1 MSTKVRK
8 PGEGETIVPKNPRED
23 LASLIVTNPDIVD
36 EGIDI
41 SGLRT
46 TTDTN
51 PLLLANLEPGIK
63 FDPTQQS
70 VYSDLLNYFSGG
82 LPVIETPT
90 ASNVD
95 IPLPGGDDSGGGGSV
110 STRVGKP
117 GDTVTIV
124 PINPGTFTAE
134 SLDQSFAGE
143 EVPIVTQPGREAPIT
158 VQDMGDG
165 RTTTIPGR
173 PKIMD
178 QPGVTTLSSPEI
190 PQGFEGYYGANQTV
204 TAEDTP
210 ESFIEKI
217 KGFAQGALDNVDIGK
232 AIAMTALNAAVGKP
246 VSIAFNILAALLPK
260 ENPINKFNNQYAV
273 GGDLYKDIIQDSTD
287 PQGLEKRLIDYSDS
301 LKAGNLP
308 NQDPFGKNT
317 TSGFGDYTK
326 MATEIATEKLNK
338 IRSGESLSQFEKDQL
353 EYYGR
358 VSGLTGKTNI
368 PGTPLMVGG
377 GEKTSQDLINEA
389 RQDYFSSI
397 DTGVDD
403 FITAIPPDEDFGKI
417 TTVPTGPTLGGSF
430 PGMGGIRTTGPVLGE
445 SFPGI
450 GVGYETVDDLD
461 EIEGQESSAGNIM
474 TDASIVDQPISIS
487 SPTAKGPPGQLNPAN
502 PSDRKTIIEKA
513 QELGVGNIE
522 QHFKNN
528 TKLRQAQQAGL
539 ISQEDYNILGG
550 YDVTQNITGGSTAAS
565 AALNAIVGTGRNIA
579 EAIMGEQDFGIIPGT
594 TVRNTQGG
602 LGLISQ
608 DQKNIHNAIVNGNL
622 DTPEGIAAV
631 KNQIEISRFR
641 DPIMDMVQQPDT
653 GTLAGEPDLPG
664 IGGEADI
671 DLIGEPDIVDTPIS
685 DMPDDAGMPEAPTPD
700 IPDRGRGEIAP
711 TPPSLDIPDRG
722 RGTIPPSPPPRDDD
736 AGMPEAPTPSPGF
749 TAPTK
754 PGQSP
759 RGGGGGGGDS
769 GGGGGGRGCV
779 IATHAVN
786 SGAFTADTKREA
798 IRWCV
803 KNLHKTWWGEAI
815 RRGYR
820 YYGQKAIDE
829 GKAKNH
835 YQEFK
840 DYVAFGTGKRRTLKT
855 AWTFTYRTVQFFV
868 KGLFSAK
875 R

>member
-1 MSTKVRK
+1 MS
-8 PGEGETIVPKNPRED
+8 RED
-23 LASLIVTNPDIVD
+23 LASLIVTDPDIVD

-82 LPVIETPT
+82 LPMIETPT

-95 IPLPGGDDSGGGGSV
+95 IPLPGGGDSGGGGAV
-110 STRVGKP
+110 SATMTAP
-117 GDTVTIV
+117 SDTTTTI
-124 PINPGTFTAE
+124 PIDPGTFTAE

-143 EVPIVTQPGREAPIT
+143 EGPIVTQPGREAPIT

-165 RTTTIPGR
+165 TTTTTLGR

-178 QPGVTTLSSPEI
+178 QPGVTTLSSPQI
-190 PQGFEGYYGANQTV
+190 PQGFEGYYGSNQTV

-210 ESFIEKI
+210 ESFIQKI
-217 KGFAQGALDNVDIGK
+217 KGFAKGALDNVDIGK

-246 VSIAFNILAALLPK
+246 ISLAFNILAKLLPE
-260 ENPINKFNNQYAV
+260 ENPINKFNNEYAV
-273 GGDLYKDIIQDSTD
+273 GGDLYKDIIKDSTD
-287 PQGLEKRLIDYSDS
+287 PEGLEKRLVDYSDS
-301 LKAGNLP
+301 LRAGNLP

-403 FITAIPPDEDFGKI
+403 FTTGTIAPVAGGGNVEDEGLIT
-417 TTVPTGPTLGGSF
+417 TGPTLGESF
-430 PGMGGIRTTGPVLGE
+430 PGMGGIRTTGPMLGE
-445 SFPGI
+445 SFPGMGGI
-450 GVGYETVDDLD
+450 RTSDNVSDDLLA
-461 EIEGQESSAGNIM
+461 SAGNIM

-487 SPTAKGPPGQLNPAN
+487 ETLPEGASKTGTPIDSLNPINRQQHFDNVEKLKDAVRKGEITEEEYN
-502 PSDRKTIIEKA
+502 VISAFDARKTM
-513 QELGVGNIE
+513 
-522 QHFKNN
+522 
-528 TKLRQAQQAGL
+528 GL
-539 ISQEDYNILGG
+539 KTVDGL
-550 YDVTQNITGGSTAAS
+550 A
-565 AALNAIVGTGRNIA
+565 AALGY
-579 EAIMGEQDFGIIPGT
+579 
-594 TVRNTQGG
+594 QG
-602 LGLISQ
+602 LQ
-608 DQKNIHNAIVNGNL
+608 
-622 DTPEGIAAV
+622 AAV
-631 KNQIEISRFR
+631 GDQSFGEFVGDTALNLQGVSGNVSPELQVKYQEIVTGQKIYR
-641 DPIMDMVQQPDT
+641 DPILGMVQQPDT
-653 GTLAGEPDLPG
+653 GTLAGEPDLPDTG
-664 IGGEADI
+664 AEADI

-700 IPDRGRGEIAP
+700 IPDRGRG
-711 TPPSLDIPDRG
+711 
-722 RGTIPPSPPPRDDD
+722 TIPPSPPPRDDD

-754 PGQSP
+754 QGQSP
-759 RGGGGGGGDS
+759 RGSDS
-769 GGGGGGRGCV
+769 GGGGGGSKGCV

-786 SGAFTADTKREA
+786 SGAFTKDTKREA
-798 IRWCV
+798 VRWCV
-803 KNLHKTWWGEAI
+803 KNLHRTWWGEAV

-855 AWTFTYRTVQFFV
+855 AYTFIYRTVQFFV

>member
-1 MSTKVRK
+1 MS
-8 PGEGETIVPKNPRED
+8 RED
-23 LASLIVTNPDIVD
+23 LASLIVTDPDIVD

-82 LPVIETPT
+82 LPMIETPT

-95 IPLPGGDDSGGGGSV
+95 VPLPGGGDSGGGGSV
-110 STRVGKP
+110 STTVRKP
-117 GDTVTIV
+117 GDTVTTI
-124 PINPGTFTAE
+124 PIDPGTFTAE

-143 EVPIVTQPGREAPIT
+143 EGPIVTQPGREAPIT

-165 RTTTIPGR
+165 TTTTTLGR

-178 QPGVTTLSSPEI
+178 QPGVTTLSSPQI
-190 PQGFEGYYGANQTV
+190 PQGFEGYYGSNQTV

-210 ESFIEKI
+210 ESFIQKI
-217 KGFAQGALDNVDIGK
+217 KGFAKGALDNVDIGK

-246 VSIAFNILAALLPK
+246 ISLAFNILAKLLPE
-260 ENPINKFNNQYAV
+260 ENPINKFNNEYAV
-273 GGDLYKDIIQDSTD
+273 GGDLYKDIIKDSTD
-287 PQGLEKRLIDYSDS
+287 PEGLEKRLVDYSDS
-301 LKAGNLP
+301 LRAGNLP

-403 FITAIPPDEDFGKI
+403 FTTGTIAPVAGGGNVEDEGLIT
-417 TTVPTGPTLGGSF
+417 TGPTLGESF
-430 PGMGGIRTTGPVLGE
+430 PGMGGIRT
-445 SFPGI
+445 SDN
-450 GVGYETVDDLD
+450 VDNLDLLA
-461 EIEGQESSAGNIM
+461 SAGNIM

-487 SPTAKGPPGQLNPAN
+487 ETLPEGASKTGTPIDSLNPINRQQHFDNVEKLKDAVRKGEITEEEYN
-502 PSDRKTIIEKA
+502 VISAFDARKTM
-513 QELGVGNIE
+513 
-522 QHFKNN
+522 
-528 TKLRQAQQAGL
+528 GL
-539 ISQEDYNILGG
+539 KTVDGL
-550 YDVTQNITGGSTAAS
+550 A
-565 AALNAIVGTGRNIA
+565 AALGY
-579 EAIMGEQDFGIIPGT
+579 
-594 TVRNTQGG
+594 QG
-602 LGLISQ
+602 LQ
-608 DQKNIHNAIVNGNL
+608 
-622 DTPEGIAAV
+622 AAV
-631 KNQIEISRFR
+631 GDQSFGEFVGDTALNLQGVSGNVSPELQVKYQEIVTGQKIFR
-641 DPIMDMVQQPDT
+641 DPILGMVQQPDT

-671 DLIGEPDIVDTPIS
+671 DLIDEPDVVDTPIL
-685 DMPDDAGMPEAPTPD
+685 D
-700 IPDRGRGEIAP
+700 IPDRDRGQIAP

-722 RGTIPPSPPPRDDD
+722 RGEIAPSPPPRDDD
-736 AGMPEAPTPSPGF
+736 AGMPEAPAPDRRPPTGISGPPSVISRP
-749 TAPTK
+749 P
-754 PGQSP
+754 SDD
-759 RGGGGGGGDS
+759 GGGGGGG
-769 GGGGGGRGCV
+769 GGGSSKIVCTMMNESYGFGSFRNKIWLRHSKDLAPEYQIGYHKIFLPLVKLSKKNIVLKKVLEHIAVHRTIDIRQESRGKTHMLGRV
-779 IATHAVN
+779 
-786 SGAFTADTKREA
+786 
-798 IRWCV
+798 
-803 KNLHKTWWGEAI
+803 
-815 RRGYR
+815 YR
-820 YYGQKAIDE
+820 KVLEPICYWV
-829 GKAKNH
+829 GK
-835 YQEFK
+835 Y
-840 DYVAFGTGKRRTLKT
+840 
-855 AWTFTYRTVQFFV
+855 
-868 KGLFSAK
+868 AK